1 MQGIARPRATVVDLL
16 DRILDRGLIL
26 DADILI
32 SLAGVPL
39 IGVKL
44 RVALAGMETMVH
56 YGLMQDWD
64 QSVRQ
69 AARANHEAAAA
80 ISASAS
86 PPRREGLAAAPMTDG

>member
-1 MQGIARPRATVVDLL
+1 MQSVARPRATVVDLL

-39 IGVKL
+39 IGIKL
-44 RVALAGMETMVH
+44 RVALAGMETMVR

-64 QSVRQ
+64 ESVRQ

-80 ISASAS
+80 ISASPS
-86 PPRREGLAAAPMTDG
+86 RREDLTAARVIYD